1 MGGNGAALH
10 SMLMLL
16 LRHNPAEGLFS
27 TAEFSGG
34 LAECAGSEGTN
45 AIV

>member
-1 MGGNGAALH
+1 MPLVK
-10 SMLMLL
+10 
-16 LRHNPAEGLFS
+16 HNPPEGLLS